1 VYLTSPPTEG
11 IPLEFCNA
19 GYGAQNTRTMP
30 LPDQCDDVYIGL
42 YAVLTLVG
50 QTDGQTDR
58 RTSLTKQ
65 YRALHALHADAREK
79 ARARV
84 FCYARICYILQKDHC
99 NTVQFYVGAIAVI
112 WAIMWFFLV
121 YNSPDTHPR
130 ISREE
135 RQYIEKTL
143 NKKTGAKVENT
154 LFSGTF
160 TRTSFARFCCYLRH
174 TVEP

>member
-1 VYLTSPPTEG
+1 
-11 IPLEFCNA
+11 
-19 GYGAQNTRTMP
+19 MP

-99 NTVQFYVGAIAVI
+99 NTVRFYVGAIAVI

-160 TRTSFARFCCYLRH
+160 TRTLFARFVVICDTQWSHNGGNNLQPRFLIYHRAQLSVRCIQSS
-174 TVEP
+174 